1 MDPRVEI
8 TSAEL
13 IGLLEFQQ
21 EVRSALVRVVELA
34 GRTSESAADIHAEAR
49 SIARML
55 TSLASDL
62 ESADAAP
69 TTPQRQLYTHAIDRL
84 EAAESEWRAA
94 GDG

>member
-8 TSAEL
+8 TAAEL
-13 IGLLEFQQ
+13 SDLLEFQQ
-21 EVRSALVRVVELA
+21 EIGAALSRVVELA
-34 GRTSESAADIHAEAR
+34 GFTEDSAETIHEETR

-69 TTPQRQLYTHAIDRL
+69 TTPQRELYAHALERL
-84 EAAESEWRAA
+84 ETAESEWRAS
-94 GDG
+94 DGG